1 MELGNSLPS
10 VSSDESSKDKA
21 HRYDRMKAHL
31 WWTISIR
38 ALGQLKGTIHNKC
51 RHKAMKTC
59 TIGGKP
65 YEEIAPI

>member
-10 VSSDESSKDKA
+10 MAIDESCKDSA
-21 HRYDRMKAHL
+21 HRCDRMKAHT

-38 ALGQLKGTIHNKC
+38 VLGQLKGTIHNKR

-59 TIGGKP
+59 TVGGKP